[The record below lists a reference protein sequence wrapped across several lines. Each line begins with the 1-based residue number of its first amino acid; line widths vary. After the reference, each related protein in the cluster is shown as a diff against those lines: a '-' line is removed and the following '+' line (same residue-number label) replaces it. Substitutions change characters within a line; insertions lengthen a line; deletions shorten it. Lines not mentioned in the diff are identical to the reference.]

1 MHPAGAALRVGGV
14 LRVAPDAAPSG
25 QQGLGVGGDRGH
37 VHALHPEVGGFA
49 QQVLAGLAA
58 AHGGVVGGGAIAA
71 GDVYRLAE
79 VLPDA
84 LEQHHKLV
92 VEEHDI
98 AALAGKLP
106 HLEAG

>member
-1 MHPAGAALRVGGV
+1 MHPAGLAGGVLCV

-25 QQGLGVGGDRGH
+25 QQGLGVGGHSGH
-37 VHALHPEVGGFA
+37 VHALNVEVRRPA

>member
-1 MHPAGAALRVGGV
+1 MSGV
-14 LRVAPDAAPSG
+14 LRVTPDAAPGG
-25 QQGLGVGGDRGH
+25 QQSLGVGGHSGH
-37 VHALHPEVGGFA
+37 VHALNVEVRRPA

-58 AHGGVVGGGAIAA
+58 AHGSVVGSGAVSA
-71 GDVYRLAE
+71 GDMYRLAE

-84 LEQHHKLV
+84 LQQHYQLV
-92 VEEHDI
+92 VEEDDI